1 MKKARKL
8 KMNELKALIKEELSS
23 NQGIETVRDL
33 ISALSKF
40 SRNLPILELEGE
52 SGQYQPLRKKGGS
65 QGKLEHTWVRP
76 TRRMGGG
83 GGDAYEDAEEGEEG
97 ALEVVVLPW

>member
-23 NQGIETVRDL
+23 NQGIKTVGDL

-40 SRNLPILELEGE
+40 SRDLPILELEGE
-52 SGQYQPLRKKGGS
+52 SGHYQPLRKKGGS
-65 QGKLEHTWVRP
+65 QGKLEHTWVKP
-76 TRRMGGG
+76 TRSWGSGA
-83 GGDAYEDAEEGEEG
+83 AYEEAKEGEED
-97 ALEVVVLPW
+97 ALEAVVLPW

>member
-52 SGQYQPLRKKGGS
+52 SGQYQPLRDTGGS

-76 TRRMGGG
+76 TRSMRGSGA
-83 GGDAYEDAEEGEEG
+83 AYEYAKKGEED
-97 ALEVVVLPW
+97 AFEAVVLPW